1 MIFGFCL
8 GGYRTS
14 AKIQILIRKI
24 GVLRSTLEA
33 QAKIAPQQLMLG
45 QRRFSGTPH
54 LSIGGLASVFP
65 HVQPQSK
72 TCLSRY
78 RGDGLSFVLRNIK
91 RCI

>member
-8 GGYRTS
+8 GDYRTS
-14 AKIQILIRKI
+14 AKIQIFIRKI

-54 LSIGGLASVFP
+54 LSIEGLASVFLTSNLNQKP
-65 HVQPQSK
+65 ASAA
-72 TCLSRY
+72 TEAMASA
-78 RGDGLSFVLRNIK
+78 SF
-91 RCI
+91 